1 MKKILILILF
11 SFIQSIS
18 AQTIRVGAKH
28 FNEGYILS
36 EIISQLLESE
46 GYKVER
52 KFNLGGTLVCYEALI
67 NNEIDIYP
75 EYTGTI
81 SEAILKQKGK

>member
-1 MKKILILILF
+1 MKLF
-11 SFIQSIS
+11 
-18 AQTIRVGAKH
+18 
-28 FNEGYILS
+28 LS
-36 EIISQLLESE
+36 YWKNE

-67 NNEIDIYP
+67 NGEIEVYP

-81 SEAILKQKGK
+81 SEAILKQKEKICLLMN